1 MSVGK
6 HIDEK
11 EVNLVYERAKIEH
24 DVATKI
30 VETAAKLREEYKNG
44 DLPYA
49 PSIGDLV
56 NWGMLIADGTS
67 IEKAADETLIALT
80 SDDPEVQ
87 DDVRK
92 VLRKFFEQENED

>member
-1 MSVGK
+1 MSEVGLVCEK
-6 HIDEK
+6 ARID
-11 EVNLVYERAKIEH
+11 H
-24 DVATKI
+24 DVATKM
-30 VETAAKLREEYKNG
+30 VATSAKLREDYKAG

-92 VLRKFFEQENED
+92 VIRKFFEQENED

>member
-11 EVNLVYERAKIEH
+11 EVNLVYERAKIDH
-24 DVATKI
+24 GIATKI
-30 VETAAKLREEYKNG
+30 VETSAKLREDYKAG

-67 IEKAADETLIALT
+67 VEKAADETLIALT

-92 VLRKFFEQENED
+92 VIRKFFGRENED